1 MTRPSLDFAA
11 AARFARLALDCLGR
25 EYPNHPLT
33 LLLDDGDVLPPREHT
48 PAFFGCFDWHSAVH
62 GHWTL
67 VRLLRCL
74 PDAEWSTEA
83 RSALRQSLT
92 PENLAA
98 EVRHLSKPGREG
110 FERPYGLA
118 WLLQLAA
125 ELREWNEPEATAMLT
140 AITELE
146 RLCRDRLTS
155 WLPKL
160 TRPIRSGEHS
170 QTAFAMGLALDWSRV
185 VGDDA
190 FENVLIDAAGR
201 FYGDDVSLPLGFEPS
216 GHDFLSPSLAEADL
230 MRRVLPQD
238 EFSPWLDVALPTLAS
253 GGRQPSE
260 NTPRISREPTRGAD
274 APRSPLSPVES
285 ADRADGKLAHL
296 DGLNLSRAWMLD
308 GIASALG
315 ENDARKA
322 LLVGLADA
330 HAAAGL
336 AAVTGEHYA
345 GGHWLG
351 TFATYLTTRS
361 RFDR

>member
-74 PDAEWSTEA
+74 PDVEWSTEA

-92 PENLAA
+92 AANLAA

-125 ELREWNEPEATAMLT
+125 ELREWNEPEATAMRA
-140 AITELE
+140 AIAELE
-146 RLCRDRLTS
+146 RLCRDRLAS

-160 TRPIRSGEHS
+160 THPIRSGEHS

-185 VGDDA
+185 AGDEA
-190 FENVLIDAAGR
+190 FENVLLDAARR
-201 FYGDDVSLPLGFEPS
+201 FYGDDVNLPLWIEPS

-230 MRRVLPQD
+230 MRRVMKKE
-238 EFSPWLDVALPTLAS
+238 EFEVWLGRAMPHVSELAS
-253 GGRQPSE
+253 V
-260 NTPRISREPTRGAD
+260 A
-274 APRSPLSPVES
+274 S

-296 DGLNLSRAWMLD
+296 DGLNLSRAWMLE
-308 GIASALG
+308 GIAAALD
-315 ENDARKA
+315 EDNPRREAFIR
-322 LLVGLADA
+322 VADE
-330 HAAAGL
+330 HAEAGL
-336 AAVTGEHYA
+336 ASVTGEHYS

-351 TFATYLTTRS
+351 TFATYLLTRV
-361 RFDR
+361 RGDREPSVSAGAPRKRGG